1 MRFYDDNVHFRIPII
16 CGKKTG
22 ITLTHLPAKAILSP
36 TLYIQHLLKGF
47 SGMTLPI
54 KVVSLVAILA
64 AALTA
69 KADTLDFTLTGGGST
84 FTFSLPSNPS
94 PGSSINGTSFTL
106 DNILVTEGLFTFSTD
121 LKFSNLTA
129 GGGLDF
135 SIPAAPP
142 APGTDLDLVGPQL
155 YSGPEASPIFSATS
169 TPFILST
176 PKGSDDFT
184 LAIVDTSVP
193 EPASIG
199 LLATGLLALAGTAR
213 RKYLAR

>member
-1 MRFYDDNVHFRIPII
+1 MA
-16 CGKKTG
+16 
-22 ITLTHLPAKAILSP
+22 LPFKILS
-36 TLYIQHLLKGF
+36 IA
-47 SGMTLPI
+47 
-54 KVVSLVAILA
+54 AILA
-64 AALTA
+64 TTLTV
-69 KADTLDFTLTGGGST
+69 KADTLDFTLTGGGNT

-106 DNILVTEGLFTFSTD
+106 DNIMITEGLIAFSTD
-121 LKFSNLTA
+121 IKFSNSTG

-142 APGTDLDLVGPQL
+142 LPGTDLGLVGSQL
-155 YSGPEASPIFSATS
+155 YSGTEALPIFSATS

-184 LAIVDTSVP
+184 LAIVDRSVP

-199 LLATGLLALAGTAR
+199 LLATGLLAAAGIAR
-213 RKYLAR
+213 KRFNT